1 MIKVLLLI
9 ALLFVQSTKPYAQKS
24 EVRTTLVN
32 YYVGKVT
39 LTTPLDASLNMICY
53 LKFSLK
59 GTAEDPETAFR
70 IALLKAKI
78 PDIMILN
85 AADILCTRVSKE
97 QYDGFNN

>member
-1 MIKVLLLI
+1 MKSVLLI

-24 EVRTTLVN
+24 EIRTTIVN

-39 LTTPLDASLNMICY
+39 LTTPLDISLNMICY
-53 LKFSLK
+53 MKFALK
-59 GTAEDPETAFR
+59 GTAEDPEIAFR

-85 AADILCTRVSKE
+85 AADILCTKVSKE
-97 QYDGFNN
+97 QYANFNN